1 MLLGLGYHRTFSVQ
15 TQMPASMHTDVGPP
29 ENESVVSRM
38 RRAVSDERIRA
49 ALIAGIALM
58 CVVSV
63 VWLSYQSW
71 RYFSLPKQLDSQ
83 GISRG
88 AIDVQNRFM
97 ETRAWF
103 RGENVYAIHP
113 DAVYPPASYALLGIV
128 FNRLR
133 WKIVKLL
140 WYGLSLASVGVLSW
154 QLVRHSLTQTR
165 LERVFL
171 GLMPFAFYATGAALG
186 NGQLVVFVLPL
197 VLNAVLLLTR
207 PGLTPWDTSRGALL
221 MLCALVQPTIAA
233 PFFWLVMFVAPRIKP
248 AVLVVAMYLGL
259 TAFAVPFQIG
269 ATVPAKPKPVGKTPA
284 AAKASAPAPEPTPA
298 PGEVPP
304 PDASQTDGSVQ
315 ILNTWSARA
324 THGAYQGSLK
334 GGYASVHD
342 LLAAVGLARW
352 NWPVSMAI
360 LLGLGAWIF
369 GNRQADLWLLLA
381 VTAIVARIWTY
392 HRWYDD
398 LLLLFPLITLFR
410 MTKLPQYSPQTKTL
424 AAGLFFWI
432 WLFLLAPGVLYT
444 VRSSDIL
451 VGIQVTGWIA
461 GLVFLAYQVYRE
473 RQLPSDTEVKTA
485 AA

>member
-1 MLLGLGYHRTFSVQ
+1 M
-15 TQMPASMHTDVGPP
+15 D
-29 ENESVVSRM
+29 
-38 RRAVSDERIRA
+38 DRIRA
-49 ALIAGIALM
+49 ALMAAIALM
-58 CVVSV
+58 CIVSV

-71 RYFSLPKQLDSQ
+71 RYFYVPKQLGSQ
-83 GISRG
+83 RVSLG
-88 AIDVQNRFM
+88 AIDLHNRFM

-103 RGENVYAIHP
+103 RGENVYAIYP

-154 QLVRHSLTQTR
+154 QLVRHSLAQTR
-165 LERVFL
+165 LERVFVA
-171 GLMPFAFYATGAALG
+171 LMPFAFYATGAALG

-207 PGLTPWDTSRGALL
+207 PSLKTWDTWRGALL
-221 MLCALVQPTIAA
+221 MLFALVQPTIAA

-269 ATVPAKPKPVGKTPA
+269 ATIPAKPKPVGKTPA
-284 AAKASAPAPEPTPA
+284 AAKAKASAPTPTTAPAPTPT

-304 PDASQTDGSVQ
+304 PNALQTDGSVQ

-342 LLAAVGLARW
+342 LLAALGLARW
-352 NWPVSMAI
+352 NWSVSLAI
-360 LLGLGAWIF
+360 LLVLGAWIF
-369 GNRQADLWLLLA
+369 RNRQADLWLLLA
-381 VTAIVARIWTY
+381 VTAIVARMWTY

-398 LLLLFPLITLFR
+398 LLLLFPLIALFR
-410 MTKLPQYSPQTKTL
+410 MTKLPQYSPQVKTL
-424 AAGLFFWI
+424 AAALFFWI

-444 VRSSDIL
+444 VRDPNVL
-451 VGIQVTGWIA
+451 LGIQVTGWIA
-461 GLVFLAYQVYRE
+461 GLVFLGCQVHRE
-473 RQLPSDTEVKTA
+473 RQLPCDTDVKTVVA
-485 AA
+485 

>member
-1 MLLGLGYHRTFSVQ
+1 ML
-15 TQMPASMHTDVGPP
+15 ASMHTDDDPLG
-29 ENESVVSRM
+29 NESVISRM
-38 RRAVSDERIRA
+38 RRAVSDDRIRA
-49 ALIAGIALM
+49 ALMAAIALM

-71 RYFSLPKQLDSQ
+71 RYFYVPNQLGTQRVSLG
-83 GISRG
+83 GI
-88 AIDVQNRFM
+88 DLQNRFR

-103 RGENVYAIHP
+103 RGENVYAIYP
-113 DAVYPPASYALLGIV
+113 DAVYPPASYALLGV
-128 FNRLR
+128 AFNRLR
-133 WKIVKLL
+133 WQIVKLL
-140 WYGLSLASVGVLSW
+140 WYLASLASVGVLGW
-154 QLVRHSLTQTR
+154 QLVRHSLAQTR
-165 LERVFL
+165 LERMFL

-207 PGLTPWDTSRGALL
+207 PSLTTWDTWRGALL
-221 MLCALVQPTIAA
+221 MLFALVQPTIAA

-248 AVLVVAMYLGL
+248 AVMVVAMYLGL

-269 ATVPAKPKPVGKTPA
+269 ATIPAKPKPAGKTPA
-284 AAKASAPAPEPTPA
+284 AAKASVSAKASSPAPEPTPA

-324 THGAYQGSLK
+324 THGAYHGSLK

-352 NWPVSMAI
+352 NWPASLAI
-360 LLGLGAWIF
+360 LLALGAWIYR
-369 GNRQADLWLLLA
+369 NRQADLWLLLA

-410 MTKLPQYSPQTKTL
+410 MTKLPRFSPQTKTL

-444 VRSSDIL
+444 VRDPNVL

-461 GLVFLAYQVYRE
+461 GLVFLAYQVHRD
-473 RQLPSDTEVKTA
+473 RQLPSDTEFKTEVA
-485 AA
+485 

>member
-1 MLLGLGYHRTFSVQ
+1 
-15 TQMPASMHTDVGPP
+15 MHTDFGPP
-29 ENESVVSRM
+29 RNESVVSRM
-38 RRAVSDERIRA
+38 RRSIMDDRISA
-49 ALIAGIALM
+49 ALMAAIALM

-71 RYFSLPKQLDSQ
+71 RYFYIPSQLGTQRVSLG
-83 GISRG
+83 GI
-88 AIDVQNRFM
+88 DLQNRFR

-113 DAVYPPASYALLGIV
+113 DAVYPPASYALLGMV

-133 WKIVKLL
+133 WQIVKIL
-140 WYGLSLASVGVLSW
+140 WYGLSLVSVGVLSW
-154 QLVRHSLTQTR
+154 QLVRHSLAQSR
-165 LERVFL
+165 VERVFV

-207 PGLTPWDTSRGALL
+207 PSPTTWDTWRGALL
-221 MLCALVQPTIAA
+221 MLFALVQPTIAA

-248 AVLVVAMYLGL
+248 ALLVVAMYLGL

-269 ATVPAKPKPVGKTPA
+269 ATIPAKPKPVGKTPA
-284 AAKASAPAPEPTPA
+284 AAKASASAKASSPAPEPTPTPA

-324 THGAYQGSLK
+324 THGAYHGSLK

-342 LLAAVGLARW
+342 LLAAMGLARW
-352 NWPVSMAI
+352 NWPVSLAI

-369 GNRQADLWLLLA
+369 RNRQADLWLLLS

-398 LLLLFPLITLFR
+398 LLLLVPLIALFR

-424 AAGLFFWI
+424 AGGLFFWI

-444 VRSSDIL
+444 VRSPDVL

-461 GLVFLAYQVYRE
+461 GLVFLAYQVHRE
-473 RQLPSDTEVKTA
+473 RQLPFDSPVKTA
-485 AA
+485 VA

>member
-1 MLLGLGYHRTFSVQ
+1 ML
-15 TQMPASMHTDVGPP
+15 ASMHTDDDPP
-29 ENESVVSRM
+29 GNESVVSKL
-38 RRAVSDERIRA
+38 RRAIMEDRISA
-49 ALIAGIALM
+49 ALMAAIALM
-58 CVVSV
+58 GVVSV

-71 RYFSLPKQLDSQ
+71 RYFYVPSQLGTQRVSLG
-83 GISRG
+83 GI
-88 AIDVQNRFM
+88 DLHNRFR

-133 WKIVKLL
+133 WRIVKVV

-154 QLVRHSLTQTR
+154 QLVRHSLAQTR
-165 LERVFL
+165 LERVFV

-207 PGLTPWDTSRGALL
+207 PNFTTWDTWRGALL

-269 ATVPAKPKPVGKTPA
+269 ATIPAKPKPVGKTTA
-284 AAKASAPAPEPTPA
+284 AAKASASVPKPIPASALAPTPI

-304 PDASQTDGSVQ
+304 PDALQTDGSVQ

-324 THGAYQGSLK
+324 THGAYHGSLK

-352 NWPVSMAI
+352 NWPVSLAI
-360 LLGLGAWIF
+360 LLLLGAWIF
-369 GNRQADLWLLLA
+369 RNRQADLWLLLA

-398 LLLLFPLITLFR
+398 LLLIVPLISLFR
-410 MTKLPQYSPQTKTL
+410 MIKLPQYSPQTKTM

-444 VRSSDIL
+444 VRSPDVL

-461 GLVFLAYQVYRE
+461 GLVFLGDQVHRE
-473 RQLPSDTEVKTA
+473 RQLPCDTDVKTA
-485 AA
+485 VA

>member
-1 MLLGLGYHRTFSVQ
+1 MQQVFDG
-15 TQMPASMHTDVGPP
+15 
-29 ENESVVSRM
+29 NK
-38 RRAVSDERIRA
+38 IRA
-49 ALIAGIALM
+49 ALMAAIVLM

-71 RYFSLPKQLDSQ
+71 RYFYVPKQLGSQ
-83 GISRG
+83 RVSLG
-88 AIDVQNRFM
+88 AIDLHNRFA
-97 ETRAWF
+97 ETRSWF
-103 RGENVYAIHP
+103 RGENVYAIHH

-133 WKIVKLL
+133 WQTVKIL
-140 WYGLSLASVGVLSW
+140 WYGLSLASVGALSW
-154 QLVRHSLTQTR
+154 QLVRHSLAQSR
-165 LERVFL
+165 LERVFV

-197 VLNAVLLLTR
+197 VLNAVLLLAR
-207 PGLTPWDTSRGALL
+207 PSLNTWDTWRGALL
-221 MLCALVQPTIAA
+221 MVFTLVSPTIAA
-233 PFFWLVMFVAPRIKP
+233 PFFWLVIFVAPRIKP

-269 ATVPAKPKPVGKTPA
+269 ATIPYRPKPVGKTPA
-284 AAKASAPAPEPTPA
+284 AAKASAPASKLMPAPAPEPTP
-298 PGEVPP
+298 GEVPR
-304 PDASQTDGSVQ
+304 PDAVQTDGAVQ
-315 ILNTWSARA
+315 ILKTWSGRA
-324 THGAYQGSLK
+324 NRGAYQGSLM

-342 LLAAVGLARW
+342 LLAALRLGRW
-352 NWPVSMAI
+352 NRPASLVI
-360 LLGLGAWIF
+360 LLLLGAWIF
-369 GNRQADLWLLLA
+369 RNRQADLWLLLA

-398 LLLLFPLITLFR
+398 LLLMVPLITLFR

-444 VRSSDIL
+444 LRSPDVL

-461 GLVFLAYQVYRE
+461 GLVFLAYQVHRE
-473 RQLPSDTEVKTA
+473 RQVPADSLIKTA
-485 AA
+485 IV

>member
-1 MLLGLGYHRTFSVQ
+1 
-15 TQMPASMHTDVGPP
+15 
-29 ENESVVSRM
+29 M
-38 RRAVSDERIRA
+38 RRAISDDRIRV
-49 ALIAGIALM
+49 LLPAGIALM

-71 RYFSLPKQLDSQ
+71 RYFSTPKQLESQ

-133 WKIVKLL
+133 WQIIKVL

-154 QLVRHSLTQTR
+154 QLVRHSLAQSR
-165 LERVFL
+165 VERVFV

-269 ATVPAKPKPVGKTPA
+269 ATIPAKPKPVGKTPA
-284 AAKASAPAPEPTPA
+284 AAKASSPAPEPTPTPA

-304 PDASQTDGSVQ
+304 PDALQTDGAVQ
-315 ILNTWSARA
+315 ILNTWRARA
-324 THGAYQGSLK
+324 THGAYHGSLK

-342 LLAAVGLARW
+342 LLAAMGLARW
-352 NWPVSMAI
+352 NWPVSLAI

-369 GNRQADLWLLLA
+369 RNRQADLWLLLA

-398 LLLLFPLITLFR
+398 LLLLFPLIALFR
-410 MTKLPQYSPQTKTL
+410 MTKLPRFSPQSKTL
-424 AAGLFFWI
+424 AAGLFFWM

-461 GLVFLAYQVYRE
+461 GLVFLAYQVHRE
-473 RQLPSDTEVKTA
+473 RQLPSDTEFKTVVA
-485 AA
+485 

>member
-1 MLLGLGYHRTFSVQ
+1 
-15 TQMPASMHTDVGPP
+15 MHTDLGLPG
-29 ENESVVSRM
+29 NESVVSRI
-38 RRAVSDERIRA
+38 RRSIMDDRISA
-49 ALIAGIALM
+49 ALIAAIALM
-58 CVVSV
+58 GVVSV

-71 RYFSLPKQLDSQ
+71 RYFYGPSQLGTQRVSLG
-83 GISRG
+83 GI
-88 AIDVQNRFM
+88 DLQNRFR

-113 DAVYPPASYALLGIV
+113 DAVYPPASYALLGMV

-133 WKIVKLL
+133 WQIVKIL
-140 WYGLSLASVGVLSW
+140 WYGLSLVSVGVLSW
-154 QLVRHSLTQTR
+154 QLVRQSLAQSR
-165 LERVFL
+165 VERVFV

-207 PGLTPWDTSRGALL
+207 PGLTPWDTWRGALL

-269 ATVPAKPKPVGKTPA
+269 ATIPAKPKPAGKTPA
-284 AAKASAPAPEPTPA
+284 AAKTSASAKASSPAPEPTPTPA

-324 THGAYQGSLK
+324 THGAYHGSLK

-342 LLAAVGLARW
+342 LLAAIGLARW
-352 NWPVSMAI
+352 NWPVSLAI

-369 GNRQADLWLLLA
+369 RNRQADLWLLLA

-398 LLLLFPLITLFR
+398 LLLLFPLIALFR
-410 MTKLPQYSPQTKTL
+410 MMKLPRFSPQTKTL

-432 WLFLLAPGVLYT
+432 WLFLLPPGVLYT
-444 VRSSDIL
+444 VRDPNVL
-451 VGIQVTGWIA
+451 LGIQVTGWIA
-461 GLVFLAYQVYRE
+461 GLVFLAYQVHRE
-473 RQLPSDTEVKTA
+473 RQLPSDTEFKTVVA
-485 AA
+485 

>member
-1 MLLGLGYHRTFSVQ
+1 
-15 TQMPASMHTDVGPP
+15 
-29 ENESVVSRM
+29 M
-38 RRAVSDERIRA
+38 RRAVSDDRIRA
-49 ALIAGIALM
+49 ALMAGIALM

-71 RYFSLPKQLDSQ
+71 RYFSIPKQLGSQ
-83 GISRG
+83 QISRG

-97 ETRAWF
+97 ETRSWF

-133 WKIVKLL
+133 WEIVKVL

-154 QLVRHSLTQTR
+154 QLVRHSLAQTR

-207 PGLTPWDTSRGALL
+207 PSLTTWDTWRGSLL

-269 ATVPAKPKPVGKTPA
+269 ATIPAEPKPVGKTLA
-284 AAKASAPAPEPTPA
+284 AAEASAAAPKPIPALAPAPTLI

-304 PDASQTDGSVQ
+304 PDALQTDGWVQ
-315 ILNTWSARA
+315 ILNIWSARA
-324 THGAYQGSLK
+324 THGAHSGSLR

-342 LLAAVGLARW
+342 LLAAMGLARW
-352 NWPVSMAI
+352 NSPVSLAI
-360 LLGLGAWIF
+360 LLCLGAWIF
-369 GNRQADLWLLLA
+369 CNRQADLWLLLA

-398 LLLLFPLITLFR
+398 LLLLFPLIALFR
-410 MTKLPQYSPQTKTL
+410 MTKLPRFSPQTKTL

-444 VRSSDIL
+444 VRSPDIL
-451 VGIQVTGWIA
+451 VGIQGTGWIA
-461 GLVFLAYQVYRE
+461 GLVFLVYQVHRE
-473 RQLPSDTEVKTA
+473 RQLPPDTEVKTA
-485 AA
+485 VA

>member
-1 MLLGLGYHRTFSVQ
+1 MR
-15 TQMPASMHTDVGPP
+15 PAIMDD
-29 ENESVVSRM
+29 RM
-38 RRAVSDERIRA
+38 SA
-49 ALIAGIALM
+49 ALMAAIALM

-71 RYFSLPKQLDSQ
+71 RYFSIPSQLGTQ
-83 GISRG
+83 RISRG

-97 ETRAWF
+97 ETRDWF

-113 DAVYPPASYALLGIV
+113 DAVYPPASYALLGIA

-133 WKIVKLL
+133 WQIVKIL

-154 QLVRHSLTQTR
+154 QLVRHSLAQSQV
-165 LERVFL
+165 ERVFV

-207 PGLTPWDTSRGALL
+207 PGLTPWDTWRGALL

-248 AVLVVAMYLGL
+248 TVLVVAMYLGL

-269 ATVPAKPKPVGKTPA
+269 ATI
-284 AAKASAPAPEPTPA
+284 

-304 PDASQTDGSVQ
+304 PDALQTDGSVQ
-315 ILNTWSARA
+315 ILNIWSARA
-324 THGAYQGSLK
+324 TQGAYYGSLK

-342 LLAAVGLARW
+342 LLAAMGLARW
-352 NWPVSMAI
+352 NLPVSLAI

-369 GNRQADLWLLLA
+369 RNRRADLWLLLA

-392 HRWYDD
+392 HGWYDD
-398 LLLLFPLITLFR
+398 LLLLFPLIALFR
-410 MTKLPQYSPQTKTL
+410 MTKLPRLSPQTKTL
-424 AAGLFFWI
+424 AGGLFFWI

-444 VRSSDIL
+444 VRSPDIL

-461 GLVFLAYQVYRE
+461 GLVFLVYQVHRE
-473 RQLPSDTEVKTA
+473 RQLPRDTEVKTA
-485 AA
+485 VA

>member
-1 MLLGLGYHRTFSVQ
+1 
-15 TQMPASMHTDVGPP
+15 
-29 ENESVVSRM
+29 
-38 RRAVSDERIRA
+38 VSDDRIRA
-49 ALIAGIALM
+49 VLMAGIALM

-71 RYFSLPKQLDSQ
+71 RYFYVTHQLGSQRVSL
-83 GISRG
+83 G
-88 AIDVQNRFM
+88 AIDLHNRFA
-97 ETRAWF
+97 ETRSWF

-133 WKIVKLL
+133 WQIIKVL

-154 QLVRHSLTQTR
+154 QLVRHSLAQTR
-165 LERVFL
+165 LERVFV

-186 NGQLVVFVLPL
+186 NGQLVVFVLAL

-207 PGLTPWDTSRGALL
+207 PSLTTWDTWRGALL
-221 MLCALVQPTIAA
+221 MLFALVQPTIAA

-269 ATVPAKPKPVGKTPA
+269 ATIPARPKPIGKTPA
-284 AAKASAPAPEPTPA
+284 AAEASAAAPKPIPAPTVAPA
-298 PGEVPP
+298 PGEFPP
-304 PDASQTDGSVQ
+304 PDVFQTDGAVR
-315 ILNTWSARA
+315 ILDIWSKRA
-324 THGAYQGSLK
+324 TQGAYYGSIK

-352 NWPVSMAI
+352 NWPVSLAI
-360 LLGLGAWIF
+360 LLLLGAWIF
-369 GNRQADLWLLLA
+369 RNRQADLWLLLA
-381 VTAIVARIWTY
+381 VTAIVARVWTY

-398 LLLLFPLITLFR
+398 LLLLVPLITLFR
-410 MTKLPQYSPQTKTL
+410 ITKQPRFSPQTKTL

-444 VRSSDIL
+444 VRSPDIL

-461 GLVFLAYQVYRE
+461 GLVFLAYQVHRE
-473 RQLPSDTEVKTA
+473 RQLPVDTGVKTA
-485 AA
+485 VA